1 MPNMERGKPA
11 TYTGDKKAKMAA
23 KTNKKWVRLA
33 TVFAYV
39 LSVSLAAIILAIYYS
54 LIWKPTSASVSGRS
68 DVLVTAAVMP
78 INTNNITASDVP
90 TTNKMNNTPLVSL
103 KSTETPTYAHSTSS
117 HRQQH
122 WGDNKDHEGLL
133 NIPTTKT
140 KITDPTGTFDSAL
153 IHEKPGRFSTVEVS
167 HVSKTS
173 VLVAGASSEPPLAH
187 GATSFTKQNGGSGV
201 GATEE
206 RPNMWDSASPTTNQ
220 ESWTSYSA
228 RPAVS
233 SLTERGLELMEGSSP
248 LQEELVTKD
257 TEDAASGV

>member
-1 MPNMERGKPA
+1 MKERDFMPNMERGKPA

-68 DVLVTAAVMP
+68 DVLMTTTVLAISTS
-78 INTNNITASDVP
+78 NISVSDVS
-90 TTNKMNNTPLVSL
+90 TTNKVNNISLVSP
-103 KSTETPTYAHSTSS
+103 KSTQTTYDLSTS
-117 HRQQH
+117 QMH
-122 WGDNKDHEGLL
+122 WGDKKGHEGLL
-133 NIPTTKT
+133 DNPTTKM
-140 KITDPTGTFDSAL
+140 KNTDQAETSASTH
-153 IHEKPGRFSTVEVS
+153 IHSKSGLFSTAKVS

-173 VLVAGASSEPPLAH
+173 VLVAGESSEPSLAH
-187 GATSFTKQNGGSGV
+187 GATSFSKQTVYGSSEHDARKNWGL
-201 GATEE
+201 
-206 RPNMWDSASPTTNQ
+206 ASPTTDQ
-220 ESWTSYSA
+220 ASWTSYSA
-228 RPAVS
+228 EPDVS

-257 TEDAASGV
+257 TENPIGV